1 MSAGTS
7 LTILIFA
14 RHRAKTQHPGGNASG
29 RVRRASKLRH
39 PRPPG
44 VLAVT
49 AERPSDGESKD
60 G

>member
-1 MSAGTS
+1 MPGRHPFT
-7 LTILIFA
+7 TLIFA
-14 RHRAKTQHPGGNASG
+14 PLCAKTQHPRKFSLG
-29 RVRRASKLRH
+29 RVRRASMLRH

>member
-1 MSAGTS
+1 MSAATNF
-7 LTILIFA
+7 TTLIFA
-14 RHRAKTQHPGGNASG
+14 RHRAETQHPGSNAPG

>member
-1 MSAGTS
+1 MSTRLPFTA
-7 LTILIFA
+7 LIFA
-14 RHRAKTQHPGGNASG
+14 PLRAKTQHPRKFALG
-29 RVRRASKLRH
+29 RVRRASMLRH
-39 PRPPG
+39 PKPPG

>member
-1 MSAGTS
+1 MRARSNS
-7 LTILIFA
+7 LTPIFA
-14 RHRAKTQHPGGNASG
+14 RLRVKTQHPQGIPLG
-29 RVRRASKLRH
+29 RVRRGSTLRR
-39 PRPPG
+39 PLPPG